1 MKKIIV
7 CFLFFTLVLTASSL
21 EEYIA
26 NFDKELAIEMYERS
40 LSSSQDSLKIYVQLA
55 QLYQETGKIGLAR
68 DAYSQLLSFN
78 HVSESTYQHYLT
90 FLFSLGEYSEV
101 RRSIRSKYNEK
112 EWGQEFIAKSY
123 FFEAKFDSS
132 IQFAQ
137 ALQTPLSQKM
147 INLSHEGL
155 ALHNRS
161 PFLAGA
167 MSAIIPGSGK
177 MYAGRFWDGLQ
188 AFSMVVAPAYNAYDH
203 FKTKGIKTFEGWL
216 WTSVATW
223 FYLSDIYGSVKACY
237 EYNEMQ
243 RFKIIE
249 KLEK

>member
-1 MKKIIV
+1 M
-7 CFLFFTLVLTASSL
+7 CLLFFTIMLSASSL
-21 EEYIA
+21 EEYVA
-26 NFDKELAIEMYERS
+26 NFDKDLAIEMYVRS
-40 LSSSQDSLKIYVQLA
+40 LNGTQDSLNVYYQLA

-68 DAYSQLLSFN
+68 DAYTHLLSYGDF
-78 HVSESTYQHYLT
+78 SESKYKNYMA
-90 FLFSLGEYSEV
+90 FLFTLGEYSEV
-101 RRSIRSKYNEK
+101 RQSIISNYNEK
-112 EWGQEFIAKSY
+112 EWGQELIAKSY
-123 FFEAKFDSS
+123 FFEAKFDST

-137 ALQTPLSQKM
+137 VLQTPLSQKM
-147 INLSHEGL
+147 INLSNEGL
-155 ALHNRS
+155 AIKDRS

-188 AFSMVVAPAYNAYDH
+188 AFSMVVAPAYNAYYH
-203 FKTKGIKTFEGWL
+203 FKSKGIKTFEGWL

-223 FYLSDIYGSVKACY
+223 FYLSDIYGSVKATY
-237 EYNEMQ
+237 EYNDMQ